1 MSDAEPGLPAPLA
14 GIPRERWPRHVAVI
28 MDGNG
33 RWAQARGLPRA
44 AGHREGV
51 ATVRRIEPA
60 LVDEAED
67 AQDGVAALGDDEVQ
81 PAVRLEVLPAKQRL
95 VAGEHVA
102 RSPVLLDES
111 ADRRDVVG
119 AGDPVRGRTGSRHVV

>member
-1 MSDAEPGLPAPLA
+1 MSDAEPGLTAPLA

-51 ATVRRIEPA
+51 ATV
-60 LVDEAED
+60 
-67 AQDGVAALGDDEVQ
+67 LGSSPSQ
-81 PAVRLEVLPAKQRL
+81 PA
-95 VAGEHVA
+95 
-102 RSPVLLDES
+102 
-111 ADRRDVVG
+111 
-119 AGDPVRGRTGSRHVV
+119 